1 MNLLTTQA
9 AQRQASQTQ
18 THAAHVPRVAQP
30 AHVGHAVQP
39 AQPTYIDDLA
49 AHVEQLALAE
59 SLGSPPGGGCFCP
72 VLSWSSSCEALC
84 KDVW

>member
-1 MNLLTTQA
+1 MNLLPTQA
-9 AQRQASQTQ
+9 AQRQASQ

-49 AHVEQLALAE
+49 AHVEQVAVGKH
-59 SLGSPPGGGCFCP
+59 SLYLMVCFTCYSRHTC
-72 VLSWSSSCEALC
+72 LFLFNAIQNECF
-84 KDVW
+84 

>member
-9 AQRQASQTQ
+9 AQRQASQ

-49 AHVEQLALAE
+49 AHVEQVAVGKH
-59 SLGSPPGGGCFCP
+59 SLYLMVCLLFPFQCNS
-72 VLSWSSSCEALC
+72 
-84 KDVW
+84 K